1 MHIFISHSS
10 KDADIA
16 SRICDF
22 IEEKGKCCFLAPRDI
37 KPGREYAEELVDGI
51 DQSETMLLIMSEHA
65 NQSPHVLREVERAVS
80 RSVPI
85 LVYKLEEVKLSKS
98 LEYFLMTHQWI
109 NAMPQEDFSE
119 LWDAFCDGKDIPD
132 TADRSD
138 ITDALDDSAAA
149 GMPNGFGARKSKKR
163 WLIPAIILSLLVIGL
178 GIFAFVRA
186 AAPESFVCPYEV
198 GDTLTFGSYNGEA
211 IEWRILKLSEDK
223 TQAVLVSKHIL
234 TMKAYDAAES
244 GTYNKD
250 GDKDYWF
257 EQELVDADLELQIKT
272 RGNSDWSTSNIR
284 TWLNSPDEVVSYADQ
299 APISSA
305 MAEKRNGYHNEPG
318 FLYNFSE
325 AERSAIVPTVN
336 ITSGNGL
343 LSAEAVTTTDMVYLL
358 SLDELTWFDEAGI
371 SKLAVPT
378 DAAVA
383 QDLSYWYYI
392 DLTEFNI
399 REYCWWLRTPVE
411 DLSSACYMVGNGYTE
426 DNIWTRNVGLE
437 GFGIRPAITVDLRAE
452 CLSKES
458 AESTIH
464 RFQAL

>member
-10 KDADIA
+10 KDAEIA

-22 IEEKGKCCFLAPRDI
+22 LEEKGKCCFLAPRDI
-37 KPGREYAEELVDGI
+37 KPGREYAEELIDGI
-51 DQSETMLLIMSEHA
+51 DQSEAMILIMSEHA

-80 RSVPI
+80 KSIPI
-85 LVYKLEEVKLSKS
+85 LVYKLEEVRLSKS

-109 NAMPQEDFSE
+109 NAKPQEDFSE
-119 LWDAFCDGKDIPD
+119 LWGAFCDGRS
-132 TADRSD
+132 ADGR
-138 ITDALDDSAAA
+138 
-149 GMPNGFGARKSKKR
+149 KR

-186 AAPESFVCPYEV
+186 AAPKPFVCPYEV

-211 IEWRILKLSEDK
+211 IEWRVLKLSEDK

-257 EQELVDADLELQIKT
+257 EQEVVDADLELQIRA

-284 TWLNSPDEVVSYADQ
+284 TWLNSSDEVVAYTDQ
-299 APISSA
+299 PPMSTA

-336 ITSGNGL
+336 ATPGNA
-343 LSAEAVTTTDMVYLL
+343 LSDEAVTTTDMVYLL
-358 SLDELTWFDEAGI
+358 SLDELIWFDEAGI

-383 QDLSYWYYI
+383 QDLSCWYDI

-399 REYCWWLRTPVE
+399 KEYCWWLRTPVE
-411 DLSSACYMVGNGYTE
+411 GFSSACYMVGNGCTE
-426 DNIWTRNVGLE
+426 DNIWERNVGLE
-437 GFGIRPAITVDLRAE
+437 GFGIRPAITVDLR
-452 CLSKES
+452 SFPPTT
-458 AESTIH
+458 STIMKSD
-464 RFQAL
+464 

>member
-10 KDADIA
+10 KDAEIA

-22 IEEKGKCCFLAPRDI
+22 LEEKGKCCFLAPRDI
-37 KPGREYAEELVDGI
+37 KPGREYAEELIDGI
-51 DQSETMLLIMSEHA
+51 DQSEAMILIMSEHA
-65 NQSPHVLREVERAVS
+65 NRSPHVLREVERAVS
-80 RSVPI
+80 KSIPI
-85 LVYKLEEVKLSKS
+85 LVYKLEEIKLSKS

-109 NAMPQEDFSE
+109 NAKPQEDFSD
-119 LWDAFCDGKDIPD
+119 LWGAFF
-132 TADRSD
+132 DRRSAGN
-138 ITDALDDSAAA
+138 TDMSGTTNTSGDSVAA
-149 GMPNGFGARKSKKR
+149 GMPNGANSQKIKKP
-163 WLIPAIILSLLVIGL
+163 WLIPAIVLTLLTIGL

-186 AAPESFVCPYEV
+186 AAPEPFVCPYEV
-198 GDTLTFGSYNGEA
+198 GDTLSFGSYNGEV
-211 IEWRILKLSEDK
+211 IEWRVLKLSEDK

-257 EQELVDADLELQIKT
+257 EQEVVDADLELQIRA

-284 TWLNSPDEVVSYADQ
+284 TWLNSADEVVAYTDQ
-299 APISSA
+299 PPMSTA

-336 ITSGNGL
+336 ATPGNA
-343 LSAEAVTTTDMVYLL
+343 LSDEAVTTTDMVYLL
-358 SLDELTWFDEAGI
+358 SLSELTWFDEAGI

-383 QDLSYWYYI
+383 QDLSCWYYI

-399 REYCWWLRTPVE
+399 REYCWWLRTPAK

-426 DNIWTRNVGLE
+426 DNIWERNVGLE
-437 GFGIRPAITVDLRAE
+437 GFGIRPAITVDLQAE
-452 CLSKES
+452 CFE
-458 AESTIH
+458 ADSTEE
-464 RFQAL
+464 

>member
-10 KDADIA
+10 KDAATA

-22 IEEKGKCCFLAPRDI
+22 LEQKGKHCFLAPRDI
-37 KPGREYAEELVDGI
+37 KPGREYAEELIDGI
-51 DQSETMLLIMSEHA
+51 DQSEAMILIMSAHA

-80 RSVPI
+80 KSIPI
-85 LVYKLEEVKLSKS
+85 LVYKLEEVDLSKS

-109 NAMPQEDFSE
+109 NAKSQEDFSDI
-119 LWDAFCDGKDIPD
+119 WSAFCDGGN
-132 TADRSD
+132 ADRIARSD
-138 ITDALDDSAAA
+138 ITNTA
-149 GMPNGFGARKSKKR
+149 GGTVVPDTKTVSGKRKPR
-163 WLIPAIILSLLVIGL
+163 LIPVVFLALLALVL

-186 AAPESFVCPYEV
+186 NTPELFICPYEV

-211 IEWRILKLSEDK
+211 IEWRVLRLSEDE

-244 GTYNKD
+244 GAYNKD

-257 EQELVDADLELQIKT
+257 EQELVDADLELQIRT
-272 RGNSDWSTSNIR
+272 RGNSDWSASNIR
-284 TWLNSPDEVVSYADQ
+284 TWLNSPDEVVNYTDQ
-299 APISSA
+299 PPMSSA

-318 FLYNFSE
+318 FLYHFSD
-325 AERSAIVPTVN
+325 AERSAIIPTIN
-336 ITSGNGL
+336 ITPSNGL
-343 LSAEAVTTTDMVYLL
+343 LSAESVTTTDMVYLL

-378 DAAVA
+378 DAAVE

-399 REYCWWLRTPVE
+399 KEYCWWLRTPVE
-411 DLSSACYMVGNGYTE
+411 GLSSACYMVGNGYTE
-426 DNIWTRNVGLE
+426 GNIWERNVGLE
-437 GFGIRPAITVDLRAE
+437 GYGIRPAITVDLQAE
-452 CLSKES
+452 CFF
-458 AESTIH
+458 AETIE
-464 RFQAL
+464 